1 MGGSCAKGCCQ
12 DKSPAPASHGHGHGH
27 GHGKCPHPE
36 VSQTGGCAKGCC
48 DVKKQAPKASQTGSC
63 AKGCCQDKSPAP
75 ASHGHGHGHGHGK
88 CPHPKVSQTGSCA
101 KGCCKDKSPAPSSH
115 GNGGFKANDSNKPP
129 SGLSETTVTITDAGE
144 LASCDVNLCYKAI
157 HNLPAVS
164 HVESV
169 GEKSFK
175 VQFSSTEVTAVAQIK
190 GAVED
195 MGFDVE

>member
-48 DVKKQAPKASQTGSC
+48 DVKKQAPKVSQTGGC
-63 AKGCCQDKSPAP
+63 AKGCCQ
-75 ASHGHGHGHGHGK
+75 
-88 CPHPKVSQTGSCA
+88 
-101 KGCCKDKSPAPSSH
+101 DKSPAPSSH

-129 SGLSETTVTITDAGE
+129 SGLSETTVTITVAGE

-164 HVESV
+164 HVEYV

>member
-48 DVKKQAPKASQTGSC
+48 DVKKQAPKVSQTGSC
-63 AKGCCQDKSPAP
+63 AKGCCQDKSPA
-75 ASHGHGHGHGHGK
+75 
-88 CPHPKVSQTGSCA
+88 
-101 KGCCKDKSPAPSSH
+101 
-115 GNGGFKANDSNKPP
+115 P

-164 HVESV
+164 HVEYV